1 MTNEIKLNLP
11 QNIAV
16 KFLLKLF
23 AKPTLVSNGIKYAS
37 GQAAAWILSSLASS
51 PLWLQNALS
60 YLSEKQGIELNEAS
74 LTIVC
79 GFLFSE
85 ILQVVVNKINYSGI
99 DQLQKV
105 VKEERDGWVG
115 NETVGSV
122 LTMKENLDSAWKE
135 IASLKNAI
143 TQQKE
148 EKKG

>member
-1 MTNEIKLNLP
+1 M
-11 QNIAV
+11 

-37 GQAAAWILSSLASS
+37 GQAAAWIISSLASS

>member
-1 MTNEIKLNLP
+1 M
-11 QNIAV
+11 

-85 ILQVVVNKINYSGI
+85 ILQLVVNKINYSGI